1 MSAVINLKGRK
12 PQVVYEDRDEVYI
25 GRQINMGGWHLPKSK
40 WANPYKITPE
50 MPREKVLEEY
60 RKYVRDNP
68 LLMNSLHELK
78 GKTLCCW
85 CYPSNLQNPPII
97 PWCHGDILMDL
108 VKAHV
113 I

>member
-12 PQVVYEDRDEVYI
+12 PQVVYEDRGEIYI

-50 MPREKVLEEY
+50 MPREKVLDEY
-60 RKYVRDNP
+60 RKHVQNNP
-68 LLMNSLHELK
+68 MLMNSLRELK

-85 CYPSNLQNPPII
+85 CVPKVPVSEKC
-97 PWCHGDILMDL
+97 CHGDVL
-108 VKAHV
+108 VELINTHV
-113 I
+113 V